1 MLGTIVNVITVIV
14 GTAIGCLLKHA
25 LPEKIQKIIMQAIG
39 LGTVSIGIASAIL
52 TENFVL
58 FIISLALGAAI
69 GKLIGIESGLETI
82 GNKLQK
88 KFSSQGNTVAEGFVT
103 ATLIYCVGAMTIL
116 GSIQSGLTGNHEL
129 LFTKSILDGIVSI
142 VLAST
147 LGYGVGLSAIFI
159 LLFQGGITLTA
170 SAIAPFM
177 TEAVMQEISAVGGA
191 LIIGIGINLLDIKK
205 IHVGD
210 MLPAIFI
217 PPIYFAVLPILE
229 KIISLLN

>member
-1 MLGTIVNVITVIV
+1 MLGTIVNVIAVIV
-14 GTAIGCLLKHA
+14 GTTIGCVLKHA
-25 LPEKIQKIIMQAIG
+25 LPEKIQKVIMQAVG
-39 LGTVSIGIASAIL
+39 LGVVSIGVAAAIQ
-52 TENFVL
+52 TQNFVL
-58 FIISLALGAAI
+58 FVISLALGATI
-69 GKLIGIESGLETI
+69 GKAIGIEDKLEHVGNRLQARFAGSGHTI
-82 GNKLQK
+82 
-88 KFSSQGNTVAEGFVT
+88 AEGFVT

-147 LGYGVGLSAIFI
+147 LGFGVGLSAIVI
-159 LLFQGGITLTA
+159 LLFQGGITLGA
-170 SAIAPFM
+170 SAVAPLM
-177 TEAVMQEISAVGGA
+177 TDIVMQELSAVGGA

-217 PPIYFAVLPILE
+217 PPIYYAVAPLIQQLFQ
-229 KIISLLN
+229 S

>member
-1 MLGTIVNVITVIV
+1 MLGTIVNVITVVV
-14 GTAIGCLLKHA
+14 GTIIGCVLKHA
-25 LPEKIQKIIMQAIG
+25 IPEKTQKIIMQAVG
-39 LGTVSIGIASAIL
+39 LGVVSIGVASAIQ

-58 FIISLALGAAI
+58 FVISLALGGAI
-69 GKLIGIESGLETI
+69 GKTIGIEKGLENI
-82 GNKLQK
+82 GDKLQK
-88 KFSSQGNTVAEGFVT
+88 RFSGSGNTIAEGFVT

-147 LGYGVGLSAIFI
+147 LGFGVGLSAIVI
-159 LLFQGGITLTA
+159 LLFQGGLTMGA
-170 SAIAPFM
+170 SLVAPFM
-177 TEAVMQEISAVGGA
+177 TETVMQELSAVGGA
-191 LIIGIGINLLDIKK
+191 MIIGIGINLLNIKK

-217 PPIYFAVLPILE
+217 PPVYYVLLPFYE
-229 KIISLLN
+229 KLVQLF

>member
-1 MLGTIVNVITVIV
+1 MLGTIVNVITVVV

-25 LPEKIQKIIMQAIG
+25 IPEKIQKIIMQAIG
-39 LGTVSIGIASAIL
+39 LGTVSIGIASAIQ
-52 TENFVL
+52 TQNFVL
-58 FIISLALGAAI
+58 FIISLALGAAV
-69 GKLIGIESGLETI
+69 GRTIGIESGLERI
-82 GNKLQK
+82 GDKLEK
-88 KFSSQGNTVAEGFVT
+88 RFSSEGNTIAEGFVT

-147 LGYGVGLSAIFI
+147 LGYGVGLSAIVI
-159 LLFQGGITLTA
+159 LLFQGGITLAA
-170 SAIAPFM
+170 SVLAPFM
-177 TEAVMQEISAVGGA
+177 TETVMREISAVGGA

-217 PPIYFAVLPILE
+217 PPIYYAVLPLLE
-229 KIISLLN
+229 KLITLF